1 MKSRSRRSVP
11 FPGASRDATVAKRA
25 ALSHGQAMGN
35 TRNHSAFARWIGG
48 LAAGLCVATASAC
61 GRGGGDE
68 DPSPIISP
76 TPSPQPSASP
86 SPTGSASSWWRP
98 ARATSWQWQLSGTL
112 NTRYDVAVYDIDLF
126 TTDAATIAALHGQ
139 GRRVICYFSAGSS
152 EKGRPDDALI
162 PSSDRGKVLSGW
174 PDERWLK
181 TDSAAVRKV
190 MTARLDL
197 ARTKGCD
204 AVEPDNVDGY
214 ANDNGLGL
222 TAAMQLDYNRFLA
235 SEAHAQGL
243 GVGLKNDT
251 DQLALLQPA
260 FDFAINEQC
269 HEYDE
274 CGGYSVFLDAGK
286 PVFVAEYADR
296 YRTNSNGARDAMCAA
311 SRQQGLRTLVLPL
324 ALDDSYRFACD

>member
-1 MKSRSRRSVP
+1 MKSRSRRTVS
-11 FPGASRDATVAKRA
+11 FPGAGSDVAVVKRA
-25 ALSHGQAMGN
+25 ALSHGRTMGN
-35 TRNHSAFARWIGG
+35 PRNHRVFTRWIGC
-48 LAAGLCVATASAC
+48 LAAGLCITAASAC
-61 GRGGGDE
+61 GGDGE
-68 DPSPIISP
+68 DPAPIVS
-76 TPSPQPSASP
+76 TSPSPQPSASS
-86 SPTGSASSWWRP
+86 SPTVSTNSWWRP
-98 ARATSWQWQLSGTL
+98 ARATSWQWQLTGAL
-112 NTRYDVAVYDIDLF
+112 NTRYDVAAYDIDLF

-181 TDSAAVRKV
+181 TDSTAVRKA

-235 SEAHAQGL
+235 SEAHARGL

-274 CGGYSVFLDAGK
+274 CGGYAVFLDAGK

-311 SRQQGLRTLVLPL
+311 SRQQGVRTLVLPL

>member
-1 MKSRSRRSVP
+1 MDHMRHRHLIAR
-11 FPGASRDATVAKRA
+11 FAGIIVA
-25 ALSHGQAMGN
+25 
-35 TRNHSAFARWIGG
+35 G
-48 LAAGLCVATASAC
+48 LAVASASAC
-61 GRGGGDE
+61 GGNGEDE
-68 DPSPIISP
+68 PAPIVAPSPSP
-76 TPSPQPSASP
+76 SSSPSPSPSP
-86 SPTGSASSWWRP
+86 SPTGTAASWWRP
-98 ARATSWQWQLSGTL
+98 SRTTSWQWQLTGAL

-126 TTDAATIAALHGQ
+126 NTDAATIADLHRQ

-152 EKGRPDDALI
+152 EKGRPDDALLVA
-162 PSSDRGKVLSGW
+162 SDRGKVLNGW
-174 PDERWLK
+174 PDERWLR
-181 TDSAAVRKV
+181 TDSATVRKV

-197 ARTKGCD
+197 AKAKGCD

-235 SEAHAQGL
+235 SEAHGRGL
-243 GVGLKNDT
+243 AVGLKNDL

-269 HEYDE
+269 HEYTE

-296 YRTNSNGARDAMCAA
+296 YRTNANGARDTMCAA
-311 SRQQGLRTLVLPL
+311 SRNQGLRTLVLPL
-324 ALDDSYRFACD
+324 SLDDSYRFSCD